1 MKKERRKMS
10 GKLIQSKI
18 EKNIAIVEMCNEKK
32 KNAFSYN
39 LLSELKD
46 TLQDLEV
53 NERIRAVILCGRGGN
68 FSSGMDVNWFL
79 KEDFIS
85 MRKAERCIQDV
96 FTYVQHYTKPLIAAL
111 SGMTLGA
118 GLTLALHCDRRIASD
133 DVVVGLPEIRIGV
146 PMGHAAFKILQKY
159 LGIGRIKDLLFTG
172 RLMNAQEG
180 VNLGLIDTVT
190 DTASLMKES
199 MLFAHEMST
208 YSPITVEMYKASLN
222 ASYEM
227 SEKSLLTYTLDS
239 LGFYWATKDRR
250 EGFEAFLEKRKPVF
264 KGR

>member
-1 MKKERRKMS
+1 MS
-10 GKLIQSKI
+10 GKLISSKI
-18 EKNIAIVEMCNEKK
+18 EKNIAIVEMCDERK
-32 KNAFSYN
+32 KNAFSYE

-46 TLQDLEV
+46 TLQDLEA
-53 NERIRAVILCGRGGN
+53 NDEIRVIILCGRGGN

-96 FTYVQHYTKPLIAAL
+96 FTYVEHYRKPLIAAL

-133 DVVVGLPEIRIGV
+133 DVNLGLPEIKIGV
-146 PMGHAAFKILQKY
+146 PIGHAAFKLLQKY

-172 RLMNAQEG
+172 RLVNAQEG
-180 VNLGLIDTVT
+180 IDLGLIDTVT

-199 MLFAHEMST
+199 ILFAHEMSI
-208 YSPITVEMYKASLN
+208 YSPITIEMYKASLN

-227 SEKSLLTYTLDS
+227 SEKALLSYTLDS

-250 EGFEAFLEKRKPVF
+250 EGFEAFLEKRKPIF
-264 KGR
+264 KGQ

>member
-1 MKKERRKMS
+1 
-10 GKLIQSKI
+10 
-18 EKNIAIVEMCNEKK
+18 
-32 KNAFSYN
+32 
-39 LLSELKD
+39 
-46 TLQDLEV
+46 
-53 NERIRAVILCGRGGN
+53 
-68 FSSGMDVNWFL
+68 
-79 KEDFIS
+79 
-85 MRKAERCIQDV
+85 
-96 FTYVQHYTKPLIAAL
+96 
-111 SGMTLGA
+111 MTLGA

-146 PMGHAAFKILQKY
+146 PIGYAAFKILQKY

-180 VNLGLIDTVT
+180 ASLGLIDTVT
-190 DTASLMKES
+190 DTGNLMKES

-208 YSPITVEMYKASLN
+208 CSPITVEMYKTSLN

-264 KGR
+264 EGR